1 MGKKKSL
8 SLFYPSKGRAQET
21 SSPVAGTTAWLAG
34 GSYKQTAPNFHLCV
48 KHNAVVFYNKLH
60 PVGVSDMG
68 SWKAAPRT
76 GGWKNKLAR
85 QECIGCWTPLPHPGE
100 LSASKCLGNVRIKRW
115 EQGHSRTRCQVNQIR
130 SDFMICMS
138 KIPQISQEARGLFC
152 IHLLKSDKQYFCT
165 FHLLQL
171 KSAGSHQ
178 WSVMEILSRG
188 SLF

>member
-115 EQGHSRTRCQVNQIR
+115 EQGSYSPPFSSFFLLVIVG
-130 SDFMICMS
+130 F
-138 KIPQISQEARGLFC
+138 KLLAVLFYRAQRNVFLC
-152 IHLLKSDKQYFCT
+152 SCAPASGFW
-165 FHLLQL
+165 
-171 KSAGSHQ
+171 G
-178 WSVMEILSRG
+178 
-188 SLF
+188 